1 MPTLEKWLIGLL
13 LAWAGAAGAGAPAV
27 GLGEPLTQAQLARH
41 DITVFPDGRNLP
53 PGRGSVTEGRAI
65 YRAQCAACHG
75 EKGIEGPATRLAGSD
90 GLFGWDDPLRIVRIK
105 KYPLLIWS
113 MGARW
118 PYATSIFDYV
128 RRAMPHTAP
137 KSLSDDQ
144 VYAVTAYLLR
154 MNDLV
159 DANAVMDRKALPKV
173 RMPAQERSVSAWPKL
188 AP

>member
-1 MPTLEKWLIGLL
+1 M
-13 LAWAGAAGAGAPAV
+13 A
-27 GLGEPLTQAQLARH
+27 LTEA
-41 DITVFPDGRNLP
+41 TKSMV
-53 PGRGSVTEGRAI
+53 EGRVATRVKEMREDVLRTI
-65 YRAQCAACHG
+65 LLWQRDVLAAACHG

-144 VYAVTAYLLR
+144 VYAVTAFLLHL
-154 MNDLV
+154 NELV
-159 DANAVMDRKALPKV
+159 DANAVMDRQALPKV
-173 RMPAQERSVSAWPKL
+173 KMPAQGRSVSAWPKL

>member
-1 MPTLEKWLIGLL
+1 MPTLERLLFGLL
-13 LAWAGAAGAGAPAV
+13 LVGAGAGGATEPV
-27 GLGEPLTQAQLARH
+27 IGLGEALTEADLARY

-53 PGRGSVTEGRAI
+53 PGRGSVTEGRVI
-65 YRAQCAACHG
+65 YRDRCAACHG
-75 EKGIEGPATRLAGSD
+75 ESGIEGPATRLAGSD
-90 GLFGWDDPLRIVRIK
+90 GLFGWDDPLRIIRIK

-137 KSLSDDQ
+137 KSLSNDE

-154 MNDLV
+154 MNALV
-159 DANAVMDRKALPKV
+159 EESAVMDRQALPKV
-173 RMPAQERSVSAWPKL
+173 KMPALDRSVSAWP
-188 AP
+188 

>member
-1 MPTLEKWLIGLL
+1 MPTLEKWLAGLCL
-13 LAWAGAAGAGAPAV
+13 VWAGAASAGAPVV
-27 GLGEPLTQAQLARH
+27 GLGAPLSDAELARY

-53 PGRGSVTEGRAI
+53 HGRGSVAEGRII
-65 YRAQCAACHG
+65 YREQCAACHG

-90 GLFGWDDPLRIVRIK
+90 GLFGWDDPLRIIRIK

-137 KSLSDDQ
+137 KSLSNDQ
-144 VYAVTAYLLR
+144 VYAVTAHLLH
-154 MNDLV
+154 MNALIEAD
-159 DANAVMDRKALPKV
+159 AVMDRQALPRVK
-173 RMPAQERSVSAWPKL
+173 MPAQGRSVSAWP
-188 AP
+188 